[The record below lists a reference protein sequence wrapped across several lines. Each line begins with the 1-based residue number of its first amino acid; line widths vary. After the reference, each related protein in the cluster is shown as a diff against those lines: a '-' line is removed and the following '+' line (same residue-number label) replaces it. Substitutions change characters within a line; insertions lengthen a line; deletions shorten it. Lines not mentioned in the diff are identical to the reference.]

1 MPAIPDIIQSD
12 IVNTNIDAY
21 WATLPDGLPAS
32 AVRALVVTQ
41 PYAAGSAEEA
51 QLQKILQACKLDQSD
66 YYIHQLLQPVAW
78 HQFRDKLNPKA
89 VLLFGVFPQ
98 QLGVSAMFSLY
109 YPNKFDGAIW
119 VPSIS
124 IAEMEKHPDT
134 KKQLWVDGLK
144 PVFVDKTYGD
154 I

>member
-21 WATLPDGLPAS
+21 WATLPDGLPTS
-32 AVRALVVTQ
+32 PVKALVVTQ
-41 PYAAGSAEEA
+41 PYAAGSVEET
-51 QLQKILQACKLDQSD
+51 QLQKILQACKLEPTE
-66 YYIHQLLQPVAW
+66 YYIHQLQQPVAW
-78 HQFRDKLNPKA
+78 HQFRDKLSPQV

-109 YPNKFDGAIW
+109 YPNKFDSCIW

-124 IAEMEKHPDT
+124 ISEMEKHPDT

-144 PVFVDKTYGD
+144 PVFVDKAYGN